1 MNYTVRPTRI
11 TIAPEGEPLFSE
23 QATHVELDDEA
34 AGEFVVIRQTGERNK
49 DGEGSLAFDFAE
61 WPLIVQ
67 AVETLKQHVVKS

>member
-11 TIAPEGEPLFSE
+11 TIAPAGEPLFSE

-34 AGEFVVIRQTGERNK
+34 AGEFVVIRQTSESSK
-49 DGEGSLAFDFAE
+49 AGSVAIDFAE

-67 AVETLKQHVVKS
+67 AVETLKQHGVLA